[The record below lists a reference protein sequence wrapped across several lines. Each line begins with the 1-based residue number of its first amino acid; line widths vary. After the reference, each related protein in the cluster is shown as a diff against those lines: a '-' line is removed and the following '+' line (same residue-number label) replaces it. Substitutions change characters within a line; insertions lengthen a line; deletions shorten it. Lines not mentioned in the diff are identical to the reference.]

1 MERASC
7 VAGFCPHPAPCC
19 LPLLAD
25 LTWQPAA
32 CHRIICDILG
42 PRRGVTFL
50 LWVTT
55 PAIVG
60 MMFVQSAAAWIACR
74 CIIGLSLATFV
85 CSQVWCSQMYA
96 KSVVG
101 IANATSAG
109 WGNLGGGVTNL
120 LMPYIFLGFYGAVSG
135 NSGEPEPEHRT
146 PTPTPTPT
154 LTLTLT

>member
-1 MERASC
+1 MHSSRACSAPAASP
-7 VAGFCPHPAPCC
+7 VSPAPHS
-19 LPLLAD
+19 D
-25 LTWQPAA
+25 PAA
-32 CHRIICDILG
+32 CRSIICDILG

-50 LWVTT
+50 LWITT
-55 PAIVG
+55 PAIFG
-60 MMFVQSAAAWIACR
+60 IMFVQNAAGWIACR

-135 NSGEPEPEHRT
+135 NSGEQ
-146 PTPTPTPT
+146 
-154 LTLTLT
+154 